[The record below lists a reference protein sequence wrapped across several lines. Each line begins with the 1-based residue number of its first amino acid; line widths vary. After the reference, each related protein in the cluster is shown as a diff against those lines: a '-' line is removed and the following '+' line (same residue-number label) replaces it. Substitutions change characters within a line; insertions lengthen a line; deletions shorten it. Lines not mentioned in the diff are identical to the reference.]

1 MKSKIYTTNWLKERA
16 REKCP
21 TQGLLTSG
29 KQSYVK
35 KHSVGA
41 RKAPNGF
48 LESLRGRAEVNKKL
62 KNIAKVELVSQQS
75 VGLENPQASE
85 LKKKSEAVADA

>member
-1 MKSKIYTTNWLKERA
+1 MLTN
-16 REKCP
+16 
-21 TQGLLTSG
+21 G

-35 KHSVGA
+35 EHSVGA
-41 RKAPNGF
+41 RKAPNSF